1 MVPKRTAC
9 ANTYGNSTVTCKL
22 TKNNS
27 VRVSLTNAFKKKDNQ
42 FENKFT
48 VLKRIVNLV

>member
-42 FENKFT
+42 GQKEKEQVHSSKKN
-48 VLKRIVNLV
+48 